1 MTALEAFTVPSLV
14 PSLSRQ
20 IKLSSLCHFFV
31 HLDVNTSTHNGTFV
45 QFTHTLKLVHSTRQG
60 LEDPKRTSA
69 VPDGSSSC
77 AALLLSLSWANLNF
91 CGWTARRSRG
101 SGRGIERGGQ
111 VCLLTVGCD
120 CCTQSATHCYT
131 RFSLPP
137 SCFPSFPSSSSSPP
151 TYFKALRPQHF
162 WQLRRALLGS
172 NYMLAFSRVGKQGQS
187 RRWGRGKWKLGR
199 KLSSSSMRCGFSF
212 AFRSL
217 DWKNLVLSSLA
228 ESFKWMKILKHL
240 HWA

>member
-1 MTALEAFTVPSLV
+1 MTALEAFTVSLSLF
-14 PSLSRQ
+14 PFPPLSLSRQ

-69 VPDGSSSC
+69 VPDDGSSSC

-91 CGWTARRSRG
+91 CGWTARRSGERG
-101 SGRGIERGGQ
+101 GRGIERGDQ

-137 SCFPSFPSSSSSPP
+137 LHLLLPLYTSKRCAHNIFGNYDALCLALITCWPS
-151 TYFKALRPQHF
+151 LE
-162 WQLRRALLGS
+162 L
-172 NYMLAFSRVGKQGQS
+172 VEQGMG
-187 RRWGRGKWKLGR
+187 WGKWKLGR

>member
-1 MTALEAFTVPSLV
+1 MTALEAFTVSLSFPS
-14 PSLSRQ
+14 PLSRQ

-91 CGWTARRSRG
+91 CGWTARRCGER
-101 SGRGIERGGQ
+101 GRGIERGGQ

-137 SCFPSFPSSSSSPP
+137 PSFPPSPLRLLLP
-151 TYFKALRPQHF
+151 LRTSKRCAHNIFGNYDALCLALITCWPSLELVREGRAGDGGVQMETRPKTLVVEHALRF
-162 WQLRRALLGS
+162 FICIS
-172 NYMLAFSRVGKQGQS
+172 LAR
-187 RRWGRGKWKLGR
+187 LEE
-199 KLSSSSMRCGFSF
+199 
-212 AFRSL
+212 
-217 DWKNLVLSSLA
+217 LSSLFSRR
-228 ESFKWMKILKHL
+228 EF
-240 HWA
+240 

>member
-1 MTALEAFTVPSLV
+1 MTALEAFTVSLSLSLSSPSPLLV
-14 PSLSRQ
+14 SRQ

-60 LEDPKRTSA
+60 LEDPKKTSA

-91 CGWTARRSRG
+91 CGWTARWSGG
-101 SGRGIERGGQ
+101 SGRRIERGGQ

-137 SCFPSFPSSSSSPP
+137 PSFPPSPLRLLFP
-151 TYFKALRPQHF
+151 LRTSKRCAHNIFGNYDALCLALITCWPSLELVSEGRAGDGGGASGNSAENSR
-162 WQLRRALLGS
+162 RRACV
-172 NYMLAFSRVGKQGQS
+172 AVF
-187 RRWGRGKWKLGR
+187 
-199 KLSSSSMRCGFSF
+199 
-212 AFRSL
+212 
-217 DWKNLVLSSLA
+217 
-228 ESFKWMKILKHL
+228 HL
-240 HWA
+240 HFARSTGRT